1 MFSFGRRAD
10 RCCATPSW
18 PCSHVFAE
26 NSLPWLTDLWIECAR
41 NLLRLRLCSRGL
53 RLPPHVG
60 EFRRIGHLGACPK
73 AFLYCCNVKPLLSN
87 WFSLLKTSRKTNWIT
102 FYGLLV
108 CCHFLFKFVTFR
120 THLSF
125 FFFWLSFLVVKR
137 VWVSSFAEADFV
149 HSLSFTLSDVLHF
162 HSSALE

>member
-1 MFSFGRRAD
+1 MATVLVVQGRIPQEWFSRMQLNNMFSFGRRAD

-87 WFSLLKTSRKTNWIT
+87 
-102 FYGLLV
+102 
-108 CCHFLFKFVTFR
+108 
-120 THLSF
+120 
-125 FFFWLSFLVVKR
+125 
-137 VWVSSFAEADFV
+137 
-149 HSLSFTLSDVLHF
+149 
-162 HSSALE
+162 